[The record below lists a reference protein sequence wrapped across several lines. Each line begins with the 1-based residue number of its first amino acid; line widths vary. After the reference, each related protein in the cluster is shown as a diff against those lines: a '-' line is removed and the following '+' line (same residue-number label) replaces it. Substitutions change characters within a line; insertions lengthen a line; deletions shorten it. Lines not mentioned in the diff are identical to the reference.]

1 MKISKDAN
9 KLRKLIEKA
18 IDDQKIT
25 REEYDK
31 ILQMAFEDGHV
42 DAQEQALL
50 AELQDM
56 IENKMV
62 RFVKS

>member
-1 MKISKDAN
+1 MKLSSSADL
-9 KLRKLIEKA
+9 LRKLIEKA
-18 IDDQKIT
+18 IEDQKIT
-25 REEYDK
+25 RKEYDK

-42 DAQEQALL
+42 DSQEQALL

-62 RFVKS
+62 KFVAS

>member
-1 MKISKDAN
+1 MKLSSSAD

-18 IDDQKIT
+18 IEDQKIT
-25 REEYDK
+25 RKEYDK
-31 ILQMAFEDGHV
+31 ILQMAYEDGHV
-42 DAQEQALL
+42 DSQEQALL

-62 RFVKS
+62 KFVAS

>member
-1 MKISKDAN
+1 MKLSSSAD

-18 IDDQKIT
+18 IEDQKIT
-25 REEYDK
+25 RKEYDK
-31 ILQMAFEDGHV
+31 ILQMAYEDGHV
-42 DAQEQALL
+42 DSQERALL

-62 RFVKS
+62 KFVAS

>member
-1 MKISKDAN
+1 MKLSSSAD

-18 IDDQKIT
+18 IEDQKIT
-25 REEYDK
+25 RKEYDK
-31 ILQMAFEDGHV
+31 ILQMAYEDGHV
-42 DAQEQALL
+42 DSQERALL

-62 RFVKS
+62 KIVAS

>member
-1 MKISKDAN
+1 MKLSSSAD

-18 IDDQKIT
+18 IEDQKIT
-25 REEYDK
+25 RKEYDK

-42 DAQEQALL
+42 DSQEQALL

-62 RFVKS
+62 KFVAS